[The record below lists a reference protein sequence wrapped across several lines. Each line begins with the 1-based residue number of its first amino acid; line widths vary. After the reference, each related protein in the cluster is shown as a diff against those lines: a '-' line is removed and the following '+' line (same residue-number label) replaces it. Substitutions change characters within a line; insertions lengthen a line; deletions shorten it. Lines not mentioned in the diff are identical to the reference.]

1 MKTTKLGLIVT
12 LVMGALLGWLAA
24 SGNQSQSVADDKK
37 PTEATVVQVDGS
49 VLPFP
54 PAPSGSV
61 AGLTIKDSTYKKRIE
76 PKRLSDGAP
85 NILVILMDDVG
96 PGTPS
101 TYGGEINTPTLS
113 RVAKSGVSFNRFHS
127 TAMCSPTRAAL
138 LTGRN
143 HTRVGNGQITALA
156 NDFDGF
162 SGTIPKS
169 SATVAEVLKD
179 YGYNTGAWGKWH
191 NTPEEHITSKGPF
204 DYWPTGYGFEYFY
217 GFLAGEASQYEP
229 AMFRNTTLVNPHE
242 IERKGYHLTEDI
254 AEDAIKWLR
263 EQQAYAPDKPFMMY
277 WAPGAAHG
285 PHQIMKEWADKYQG
299 KFDDGWDKYRERT
312 FARQKKLGWIPENTQ
327 LTARPES
334 MASWDSIPDDEK
346 PFQRRLMEVFAGF
359 AEHADYNAGRVI
371 AEIERQ
377 GKLDNTLI
385 FYIWGDNG
393 SSAEGQNGTISE
405 QLAQNGIPSKISQ
418 HIKALNEL
426 GGLDALGSPKTDNM
440 YHAGWAW
447 AGSTPYRSMKLV
459 GAHFGGTR
467 QPLAVAWPK
476 GIKADAKPRPQFHH
490 VIDVVPTIYEVTKI
504 TPPRVVNG
512 VPQDSIDGQSMA
524 YSLADSTA
532 KGRRTTQFFDIMAS
546 RGVYHDGWYACAFGP
561 REPWISGAPKGIRE
575 WSPEKDKWELYHL
588 DEDWSQANDLAE
600 KMPEKLAQMKD
611 RFLLESTKNKNLP
624 IGGGLWST
632 ALYHPEDAP
641 STPYREWT
649 FTGPMT
655 RMSEAAAPKLGKFDS
670 TVSMEL
676 DVPAE
681 ANGVLYALAGF
692 AGGLTCY
699 VKDGFLCYEY
709 NIFEIDRIKIR
720 SKEKLPL
727 GKVQLEVISKLMAK
741 MGGPMDITLKA
752 NGKTVAE
759 GQVPVT
765 AATHFGTNDC
775 LDLGSD
781 LGSPVSLDYFDL
793 APFKFN
799 GTIGTTKISYPKK

>member
-1 MKTTKLGLIVT
+1 MKSTKPTLVVT
-12 LVMGALLGWLAA
+12 LALGAFFGWLAA
-24 SGNQSQSVADDKK
+24 SGNHSLSVAEDKK
-37 PTEATVVQVDGS
+37 PSETTIVQVDGS

-61 AGLTIKDSTYKKRIE
+61 AGLTIKDSIYKKRVE
-76 PKRLSDGAP
+76 PKRLADGAP
-85 NILVILMDDVG
+85 NILIILMDDLG
-96 PGTPS
+96 PATPS

-113 RVAKSGVSFNRFHS
+113 RIAKSGVSFNRFHS

-169 SATVAEVLKD
+169 SSTVAEVLKD

-263 EQQAYAPDKPFMMY
+263 EQQAYSPDKPFMMY

-285 PHQIMKEWADKYQG
+285 PHQIMKEWADKYKG

-312 FARQKKLGWIPENTQ
+312 FARQKELGWIPQNTQ
-327 LTARPES
+327 LTARPAS

-405 QLAQNGIPSKISQ
+405 QLAQNGIPTKISQ

-426 GGLDALGSPKTDNM
+426 GGLDVLGSPKTDNM

-476 GIKADAKPRPQFHH
+476 GIKADTKPRPQFHH
-490 VIDVVPTIYEVTKI
+490 VIDIVPTIYDVTKI
-504 TPPRVVNG
+504 TPPRMVNG
-512 VPQDSIDGQSMA
+512 VPQDSIDGLSMV
-524 YSLADSTA
+524 YTLTDSNA

-546 RGVYHDGWYACAFGP
+546 RGIYHEGWYACAFGP
-561 REPWISGAPKGIRE
+561 REPWVAGVPKGIRE

-588 DEDWSQANDLAE
+588 DEDWSQANDLAD

-611 RFLLESTKNKNLP
+611 LFLLESTKNKNLP

-676 DVPAE
+676 DVPAD

-720 SKEKLPL
+720 SKEKLPV
-727 GKVQLEVISKLMAK
+727 GKVQLDVTSKLTAK

-752 NGKTVAE
+752 NGKIVAE

-799 GTIGTTKISYPKK
+799 GRIGTTKISYPVK